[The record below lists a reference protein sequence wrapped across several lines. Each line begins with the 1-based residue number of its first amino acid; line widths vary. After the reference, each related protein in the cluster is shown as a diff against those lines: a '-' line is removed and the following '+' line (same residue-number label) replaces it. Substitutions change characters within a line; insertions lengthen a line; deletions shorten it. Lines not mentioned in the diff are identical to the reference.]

1 MLYLNGNPMPTR
13 YFPNKELYLDTGML
27 DSLNK
32 SKRYEIGLRFEGN
45 DDLVA
50 LEFLKGAMDD
60 MGFQDIILNCPFF
73 PYSTMDHTDGSR
85 PLSLKYA
92 ARMVNRMG
100 FGTVKVMEPH
110 STVLT
115 ALVDRVTVEEK
126 TLSMLTALYPC
137 GQDNL
142 VICFPDMGAAKRYS
156 FTLPDFR
163 TLTFEKE
170 RNFADGKIIGMR
182 CVDDLGTMPENAVC
196 VIVDDLCRGGRTFV
210 ECGKLLKEAGARE
223 VQLIVTHMETGAFYS
238 GILTDS
244 SPVDKVYATD
254 SCLPHDW
261 KDKFENSKLHLE
273 SVFEGGVIYG

>member
-126 TLSMLTALYPC
+126 TLSMLAALYPC

-142 VICFPDMGAAKRYS
+142 VICFPDMGAAKRYG
-156 FTLPDFR
+156 FTLPEFR
-163 TLTFEKE
+163 TLTFEKK

-182 CVDDLGTMPENAVC
+182 CVDDLETMPENAVC

-210 ECGKLLKEAGARE
+210 EC
-223 VQLIVTHMETGAFYS
+223 
-238 GILTDS
+238 
-244 SPVDKVYATD
+244 P
-254 SCLPHDW
+254 
-261 KDKFENSKLHLE
+261 
-273 SVFEGGVIYG
+273 